1 MIEEQN
7 PQNTD
12 ENSKEIE
19 KEEDSVSEEAQK
31 DIPEGGDITEE
42 EPLLNAEEKE
52 TISEDTEEPDAEE
65 KPSEEP
71 ASDESDVEIMDL
83 SGDAEK
89 YADIDLD
96 DDEQLKGMLKDF
108 SDIEDLSIEEMMEI
122 QGAIDDVMDVTD
134 ESESIQP
141 IEDPVEEI
149 TELLEDPYE
158 GWGLYDEIK
167 AEFKPEIT
175 DDLETLIQ
183 EELEKKRVKKKVV
196 TEEEFKEYCM
206 DRNTKIW
213 YHALWT
219 LVFDIEDH
227 QARKETLH
235 ELLKELCSKSAI
247 DPIPEHKFYFGL
259 GFILRL
265 SINGKKV
272 IDFRGDKLKLNVGID
287 VLNDILHEVGPPISL
302 RPIITKS
309 ERKKMFTDFLTD
321 DFKDI

>member
-1 MIEEQN
+1 
-7 PQNTD
+7 
-12 ENSKEIE
+12 
-19 KEEDSVSEEAQK
+19 
-31 DIPEGGDITEE
+31 
-42 EPLLNAEEKE
+42 EPDVEEK
-52 TISEDTEEPDAEE
+52 T
-65 KPSEEP
+65 SEEP
-71 ASDESDVEIMDL
+71 ASDEPDIEEKISEESVSDEQDVEIMDL
-83 SGDAEK
+83 SGDAGK

-96 DDEQLKGMLKDF
+96 DDEQLKDMLKDF
-108 SDIEDLSIEEMMEI
+108 SDIEDLSIEEMMDI

-134 ESESIQP
+134 ESESVQP
-141 IEDPVEEI
+141 IEGPVDEI

-158 GWGLYDEIK
+158 GWGLYDEAK
-167 AEFKPEIT
+167 PEFKPEIT
-175 DDLETLIQ
+175 DDLESLIQ
-183 EELEKKRVKKKVV
+183 EELEKKRVKKKIV

-213 YHALWT
+213 YHALWV
-219 LVFDIEDH
+219 LVFEIEDH

-265 SINGKKV
+265 SINGKK
-272 IDFRGDKLKLNVGID
+272 IIEFRGDKLKLNVGID
-287 VLNDILHEVGPPISL
+287 VLNDILHEVGPPVSL